1 LDGGLHEP
9 EPIARADRG
18 AGRGRGGRALPAAA
32 RRRHGEDAAA
42 SHASDKLRN
51 LTAWIA
57 QIGVAALESNTD
69 FSVGAGN
76 AQAFNDTLVQINT
89 DLEAFM
95 TTNREKI
102 ERLARGE

>member
-1 LDGGLHEP
+1 MAYIPYGQTTVGGKQLAECM
-9 EPIARADRG
+9 AQLQD
-18 AGRGRGGRALPAAA
+18 
-32 RRRHGEDAAA
+32 
-42 SHASDKLRN
+42 ASDKLRN